1 MADPNLL
8 EHQTIS
14 RRGFLKIVAAC
25 GLSVGLGASLS
36 RHWLII
42 NSGVTVQET
51 RLLMGTI
58 INLTIF
64 ADDLEAGQAAIQAT
78 FTEME
83 RLIQILD
90 HRRQTSA
97 LGQLNQQGLLMD
109 APPELVEVLHK
120 ALEIGELTG
129 GAFDVTIK
137 PILDAYSSGN
147 SVTRQLRRLVDF
159 RQIAIMDKQVR
170 MGQIGMAISLDGLAK
185 GRIVDGGVA
194 VLRRLG
200 FENILVE
207 AGGDLVAQGS
217 RFDGKPWEIG
227 ILSPRTD
234 RQPGTISTVPV
245 RDLAV
250 ATSGDYLNSFTSDFS
265 LNHIID
271 PRTLKSPA
279 ELASAT
285 VIAPTAMDADALSTA
300 LMVLG
305 PSNGLSL
312 VDRLS
317 KVEALL
323 ISKEMDIYRSTGFP
337 A

>member
-159 RQIAIMDKQVR
+159 RQIAIMDRQVR

-234 RQPGTISTVPV
+234 CQPGTISTVPV